1 MIDEEILRGAPAP
14 GEVWRHRSG
23 HHYVV
28 TSLSTHAETGEAL
41 VVCRSSN
48 PPYVGVTYPLASFLG
63 IVDDGAARFE
73 RIDEVVS

>member
-1 MIDEEILRGAPAP
+1 MIDQRNQRGAPAP

-28 TSLSTHAETGEAL
+28 TSLSTHAETGETL

-48 PPYVGVTYPLASFLG
+48 PPYVGVTYPLTSFLG
-63 IVDDGAARFE
+63 VVDDGEARFE
-73 RIDEVVS
+73 RIDELAS